1 MNFAFEWD
9 LVVLVFGLDDEV
21 VVGGRLMVTEEV
33 PVALGDPVDELD
45 DEEVEEEVVGG
56 GCGRGWWWFWGCG
69 QMTEATL

>member
-1 MNFAFEWD
+1 MVF
-9 LVVLVFGLDDEV
+9 VFGLEDEV

-56 GCGRGWWWFWGCG
+56 GCGRG
-69 QMTEATL
+69 

>member
-33 PVALGDPVDELD
+33 PVALGDPEDELD
-45 DEEVEEEVVGG
+45 DVDIRVSDNQTEEKASGRDGG
-56 GCGRGWWWFWGCG
+56 FESF
-69 QMTEATL
+69 TDDD